1 MGALPLVPLLT
12 LAVIGAAHSDNA
24 TPSTS
29 RVPLCPGLQI
39 VTAISQA
46 NGDYESIKTV
56 LSVDDKNVLIRYS
69 SEQLVTDLLA
79 ADFGQV
85 RKQTLNRSVR
95 RSDLK
100 SAALYQQR
108 FMPGMPTEIAET
120 TAIGTSQAV
129 LRALKTAGRSEFSIS
144 NAYSGE
150 FPANRDH
157 SPNLYDFMSPGELVR
172 IGQAE
177 RIPVVIN
184 GVTTSLPAIRARGE
198 FAAEPAEFLFLDD
211 DANPLTLKFR
221 VGIDSEPPMDSHM
234 KELCRTMQ
242 AAAPE
247 ISRALCGRET
257 ASDRETLEVV
267 KIAYRCDVPVAAAEP
282 APAAG
287 AQLEQQLATSGK
299 AVVYDIHFSFNSDR
313 IREESA
319 PRLAE
324 IANVLRKHSDW
335 KLVVN
340 GHTDSIGGDRY
351 NLDLSRRRA
360 AAVKQAL
367 VKSHGI
373 AAERLTTD
381 GFGASQPRDTNETL
395 AGRAR
400 NRRVELIKQ

>member
-1 MGALPLVPLLT
+1 MGSPPLVALLA
-12 LAVIGAAHSDNA
+12 LALISTAHSA
-24 TPSTS
+24 KAAPSTS
-29 RVPLCPGLQI
+29 RVPLCAGLQI
-39 VTAISQA
+39 VTAISQP

-56 LSVDDKNVLIRYS
+56 VSIDENQALIRYS

-79 ADFGQV
+79 SDFGQV
-85 RKQTLNRSVR
+85 RKVTLNRSVR

-100 SAALYQQR
+100 SATMYQQR
-108 FMPGMPTEIAET
+108 FMPGMPAQIAET
-120 TAIGTSQAV
+120 TAIGASQAV
-129 LRALKTAGRSEFSIS
+129 LHALRTVGRSPFAIS

-150 FPANRDH
+150 FPADRDH

-172 IGQAE
+172 IGQPE
-177 RIPVVIN
+177 RISVVIN
-184 GVTTSLPAIRARGE
+184 GVPTTLAAIRARGD

-234 KELCRTMQ
+234 KELCRSMQ

-247 ISRALCGRET
+247 MTRAMCGRDT
-257 ASDRETLEVV
+257 ASHRETLEVV
-267 KIAYRCDVPVAAAEP
+267 KIAHRCEVTAAQAEA
-282 APAAG
+282 APTTG
-287 AQLEQQLATSGK
+287 AQLEQQLATTGK
-299 AVVYDIHFSFNSDR
+299 ALVYDIHFSFNSDH

-324 IANVLRKHSDW
+324 IAEVLRKHADW
-335 KLVVN
+335 KLAVN
-340 GHTDSIGGDRY
+340 GHTDAIGGDRY

-360 AAVKQAL
+360 AAVKHAL

-373 AAERLTTD
+373 AAVRLITD

>member
-1 MGALPLVPLLT
+1 MAAASLVN
-12 LAVIGAAHSDNA
+12 AA
-24 TPSTS
+24 PSTS

-39 VTAISQA
+39 VTAISQP

-56 LSVDDKNVLIRYS
+56 LSIDDQNVLIRYS

-79 ADFGQV
+79 SDFGQV
-85 RKQTLNRSVR
+85 RKQTLSRSVR
-95 RSDLK
+95 RSDLT
-100 SAALYQQR
+100 SATLYQQR
-108 FMPGMPTEIAET
+108 FMTGMPTQIAET

-129 LRALKTAGRSEFSIS
+129 LRALRTAGRSEFSIS

-150 FPANRDH
+150 FPANRDR

-177 RIPVVIN
+177 HISVVIN
-184 GVTTSLPAIRARGE
+184 GVATSLPVIRARGE

-221 VGIDSEPPMDSHM
+221 VGIDSEPPMDEPM

-247 ISRALCGRET
+247 MSRALCGRET

-267 KIAYRCDVPVAAAEP
+267 KIAHRCEAPVAP
-282 APAAG
+282 TGTAPAAG
-287 AQLEQQLATSGK
+287 PPLEQQLATTGK

-313 IREESA
+313 IREEST

-324 IANVLRKHSDW
+324 IAEVLRKQADW

-360 AAVKQAL
+360 AAVKHAL

-373 AAERLTTD
+373 DAARLTTE

-400 NRRVELIKQ
+400 NRRVELIKP